1 MQTIPASEIKRRG
14 IAALDGKLDHGPVYV
29 LRNNKT
35 ACVILSEAE
44 YARLQQNKPAATAT
58 GIWDLLLNPREP
70 VEGRRTAEQVV
81 ADLAEERNSW
91 NRD

>member
-29 LRNNKT
+29 MRNNKP

-44 YARLQQNKPAATAT
+44 YERLRQDKPTAPPT
-58 GIWDLLLNPREP
+58 AIWDVLLNPREP
-70 VEGRRTAEQVV
+70 VEGRRTAEQVA

-91 NRD
+91 NRN